1 MSLFKKT
8 GKILGSAAKL
18 TGQLGAQAVKL
29 SGDALHGTTQIVKAH
44 EHEIG
49 AVAKAAVALS
59 GRALQAS
66 GQALAAG
73 AGSVAARAHQAGAQ
87 SGGALGKV
95 AGHVAGYTADAV
107 GVVGRAAG
115 SIGSSAQKA
124 APTVGSA
131 TASAMSG
138 VVGTVSGAV
147 DTVALTE
154 RDFEK
159 LRRRLQHASTEVR
172 ARSQRRLAAIELA
185 QHERRK
191 KDLLDLLVVGG
202 VSLAALVRDP
212 AAVPPEVARAFELA
226 YPGLAA
232 SGETFTDAVQRMSAD
247 EVVGLVHGV
256 KGKLFEMELVSHL
269 NDGNLPDGVQAQ
281 LAGSATQPGHDIEIV
296 DASGQV
302 VELLQAKATESVA
315 YVQEALQRYPDIDVT
330 TTTEVH
336 AQLVA
341 LGAADRVADS
351 GISEAVLQQQ
361 VEAAV
366 NAGHIGHMGQA
377 GQVVG
382 VSALVPS
389 AVGLAVVALS
399 SFMDKSLTMEQRGAE
414 FGGRAAKLGVTGA
427 AAKTVLVATHTW
439 WLGLAVGVGSNWLA
453 TYGGNKRQRYEAL
466 RRVVVELERRVAVRA
481 PIIDR
486 PSALA
491 RN

>member
-1 MSLFKKT
+1 MGIFKKA
-8 GKILGSAAKL
+8 GKILGS
-18 TGQLGAQAVKL
+18 AVKL
-29 SGDALHGTTQIVKAH
+29 SGDALHGTTQLVKAH

-49 AVAKAAVALS
+49 SVAKAAVALS

-232 SGETFTDAVQRMSAD
+232 SGETFTDAVQRLSAD

-256 KGKLFEMELVSHL
+256 KGKLFEMELVTHL

-296 DASGQV
+296 DANGQV

-366 NAGHIGHMGQA
+366 QA
-377 GQVVG
+377 GQVGQV
-382 VSALVPS
+382 VDVTDLVPS

-427 AAKTVLVATHTW
+427 AAKTVLVATNTW

-481 PIIDR
+481 SIIDR

>member
-159 LRRRLQHASTEVR
+159 LRRRLQQASTEVR

-256 KGKLFEMELVSHL
+256 KGKLFEMELVTHL

-296 DASGQV
+296 DANGQV

-366 NAGHIGHMGQA
+366 QA
-377 GQVVG
+377 GQVGQV
-382 VSALVPS
+382 VDVTDLVPS

-427 AAKTVLVATHTW
+427 AAKTVLVATNTW

-466 RRVVVELERRVAVRA
+466 RRVVVELERRVGVRA
-481 PIIDR
+481 SIINR
-486 PSALA
+486 PSALT

>member
-1 MSLFKKT
+1 MSFFKKSR
-8 GKILGSAAKL
+8 KILGSAAKL

-49 AVAKAAVALS
+49 SVAKAAVALS
-59 GRALQAS
+59 GRALQAT

-87 SGGALGKV
+87 SGGTLGKV

-147 DTVALTE
+147 DTVAITE
-154 RDFEK
+154 RDFEQ

-247 EVVGLVHGV
+247 EVIGLVHGV

-296 DASGQV
+296 DANGQV

-361 VEAAV
+361 QVEAAV

-377 GQVVG
+377 GQGLG
-382 VSALVPS
+382 VSDLVPS

-427 AAKTVLVATHTW
+427 AAKTVLVATNTW

-466 RRVVVELERRVAVRA
+466 RRVVVELERRVSRV
-481 PIIDR
+481 DG
-486 PSALA
+486 SVA
-491 RN
+491 RLTQA

>member
-1 MSLFKKT
+1 MSFFKKT

-18 TGQLGAQAVKL
+18 TGQLGVQAVKL

-49 AVAKAAVALS
+49 SVAKAAVALS

-202 VSLAALVRDP
+202 VSLSALVRDP

-256 KGKLFEMELVSHL
+256 KGKLFEMELVTHL

-366 NAGHIGHMGQA
+366 QA
-377 GQVVG
+377 GQVGQV
-382 VSALVPS
+382 VDVTDLVPS

-427 AAKTVLVATHTW
+427 AAKTVLVATNTW

-466 RRVVVELERRVAVRA
+466 RRVVVELERRVGVRA
-481 PIIDR
+481 SIINR
-486 PSALA
+486 PSALT

>member
-159 LRRRLQHASTEVR
+159 LRRRLQQASTEVR

-366 NAGHIGHMGQA
+366 QA
-377 GQVVG
+377 GPVLG
-382 VSALVPS
+382 VSDLVPS

-466 RRVVVELERRVAVRA
+466 RRVVVELERRASRVDVSVARVTQA
-481 PIIDR
+481 
-486 PSALA
+486 
-491 RN
+491 

>member
-1 MSLFKKT
+1 MTVGYFSKT

-29 SGDALHGTTQIVKAH
+29 SGDALHGTTQFVKTH
-44 EHEIG
+44 EHEI
-49 AVAKAAVALS
+49 ASAAKAAVNVS
-59 GRALQAS
+59 GRALQAT
-66 GQALAAG
+66 GQALASG
-73 AGSVAARAHQAGAQ
+73 AGSVAERAHQAGAQ

-232 SGETFTDAVQRMSAD
+232 SGESFTDAVQRLSAD

-256 KGKLFEMELVSHL
+256 KGKLFEMELVTHL

-296 DASGQV
+296 DANGQV

-366 NAGHIGHMGQA
+366 QA
-377 GQVVG
+377 GQVGQV
-382 VSALVPS
+382 VDVTDLVPS

-427 AAKTVLVATHTW
+427 AAKTVLVATNTW

-453 TYGGNKRQRYEAL
+453 THGGNKRQRYEAL
-466 RRVVVELERRVAVRA
+466 RRVVVELERRVSRV
-481 PIIDR
+481 DG
-486 PSALA
+486 SVA
-491 RN
+491 RLTQA

>member
-247 EVVGLVHGV
+247 EVAAEV
-256 KGKLFEMELVSHL
+256 KAIVTELGATGPGDMGKVMGAVK
-269 NDGNLPDGVQAQ
+269 QR
-281 LAGSATQPGHDIEIV
+281 LAGQADMG
-296 DASGQV
+296 V
-302 VELLQAKATESVA
+302 VS
-315 YVQEALQRYPDIDVT
+315 
-330 TTTEVH
+330 
-336 AQLVA
+336 
-341 LGAADRVADS
+341 
-351 GISEAVLQQQ
+351 
-361 VEAAV
+361 AAV
-366 NAGHIGHMGQA
+366 KA
-377 GQVVG
+377 
-382 VSALVPS
+382 
-389 AVGLAVVALS
+389 
-399 SFMDKSLTMEQRGAE
+399 
-414 FGGRAAKLGVTGA
+414 
-427 AAKTVLVATHTW
+427 
-439 WLGLAVGVGSNWLA
+439 
-453 TYGGNKRQRYEAL
+453 
-466 RRVVVELERRVAVRA
+466 
-481 PIIDR
+481 
-486 PSALA
+486 ALA
-491 RN
+491 G

>member
-1 MSLFKKT
+1 MSVFKKT

-49 AVAKAAVALS
+49 SVAKAAVALS
-59 GRALQAS
+59 GRALQAT

-73 AGSVAARAHQAGAQ
+73 AGSVAERAHQAGAQ

-95 AGHVAGYTADAV
+95 AGHVAAYTADAV

-115 SIGSSAQKA
+115 RIGASAQNA

-154 RDFEK
+154 RDFEA
-159 LRRRLQHASTEVR
+159 LRRRLQQASTEVR

-232 SGETFTDAVQRMSAD
+232 SGETFTDAVQRLSPD

-296 DASGQV
+296 DANGQV

-366 NAGHIGHMGQA
+366 NAGQIGQA

-382 VSALVPS
+382 VSDLVPS

-427 AAKTVLVATHTW
+427 AAKAALVATNTW
-439 WLGLAVGVGSNWLA
+439 WLGLAVGMGSNWLA
-453 TYGGNKRQRYEAL
+453 THGGNKRQRYEAL
-466 RRVVVELERRVAVRA
+466 RRVVVALERRGHPSVPTMVAREQ
-481 PIIDR
+481 
-486 PSALA
+486 S
-491 RN
+491 

>member
-1 MSLFKKT
+1 MIKKT

-18 TGQLGAQAVKL
+18 TGQLGVQAVKL
-29 SGDALHGTTQIVKAH
+29 SGDALHGTSQIVKAH

-73 AGSVAARAHQAGAQ
+73 AGSVAERAHQAGAQ

-154 RDFEK
+154 RDFEA
-159 LRRRLQHASTEVR
+159 LRRRLQQASTEVR
-172 ARSQRRLAAIELA
+172 ARAQRRLAAIELA

-202 VSLAALVRDP
+202 VSLSALVRDP

-226 YPGLAA
+226 YPGMAA

-256 KGKLFEMELVSHL
+256 KGKLFEMELVTHL

-366 NAGHIGHMGQA
+366 QA
-377 GQVVG
+377 GQVGQVG
-382 VSALVPS
+382 QGVDVTDLVPS

-427 AAKTVLVATHTW
+427 AAKGVLVATHTW

-466 RRVVVELERRVAVRA
+466 RRVVEALERRVGVRA
-481 PIIDR
+481 SIIDR

>member
-29 SGDALHGTTQIVKAH
+29 SGDALYGTTQIVKAH

-49 AVAKAAVALS
+49 SVAKAAVSLS

-73 AGSVAARAHQAGAQ
+73 AGAVAARAHQAGAQ

-107 GVVGRAAG
+107 SMGGRAVGR
-115 SIGSSAQKA
+115 IGSSAQKA

-154 RDFEK
+154 REFEA
-159 LRRRLQHASTEVR
+159 LRRRLQQASTEVR

-232 SGETFTDAVQRMSAD
+232 SGETFTDAVQRLSAD
-247 EVVGLVHGV
+247 EAVGLVHGV
-256 KGKLFEMELVSHL
+256 KGKLFEMELVTHL
-269 NDGNLPDGVQAQ
+269 NDGNLPDGVHAQ

-296 DASGQV
+296 AANGQV

-341 LGAADRVADS
+341 FGAADRVADS

-366 NAGHIGHMGQA
+366 QA
-377 GQVVG
+377 GQVGQV
-382 VSALVPS
+382 VDVTDLVPS

-427 AAKTVLVATHTW
+427 AAKTVLVATNTW

-466 RRVVVELERRVAVRA
+466 RRVVDALERRVAVRA

>member
-1 MSLFKKT
+1 MGIFKKT
-8 GKILGSAAKL
+8 GKILGGAAKL

-49 AVAKAAVALS
+49 AVTKAAVALS
-59 GRALQAS
+59 GRALQAT
-66 GQALAAG
+66 GQALATG

-138 VVGTVSGAV
+138 VLGTVSGAV
-147 DTVALTE
+147 DTVAITE
-154 RDFEK
+154 RDFEV
-159 LRRRLQHASTEVR
+159 LRQRLQQASTEVR

-212 AAVPPEVARAFELA
+212 AAVPPEVARAFELV

-247 EVVGLVHGV
+247 EVLGLVHGV

-281 LAGSATQPGHDIEIV
+281 LAGLATQPGHDIEIV

-315 YVQEALQRYPDIDVT
+315 YVQEALQRYLDIDVT

-366 NAGHIGHMGQA
+366 QA
-377 GQVVG
+377 GQVGQVVD
-382 VSALVPS
+382 VSDLVPS

-399 SFMDKSLTMEQRGAE
+399 SFMDKSLTMAQRGAE

-427 AAKTVLVATHTW
+427 AAKTVLVATNTW

-466 RRVVVELERRVAVRA
+466 RRVVVELERRVSRV
-481 PIIDR
+481 DG
-486 PSALA
+486 SVA
-491 RN
+491 RLTQA

>member
-1 MSLFKKT
+1 MGLLNKT
-8 GKILGSAAKL
+8 GKFLSSAAKL

-49 AVAKAAVALS
+49 SVAKAAVALS

-107 GVVGRAAG
+107 GMVGRAAG
-115 SIGSSAQKA
+115 SIGSSTQKA
-124 APTVGSA
+124 APAVGSA
-131 TASAMSG
+131 TASAVSG
-138 VVGTVSGAV
+138 VLGTVSGAV
-147 DTVALTE
+147 DTVAITE
-154 RDFEK
+154 RDFEV
-159 LRRRLQHASTEVR
+159 LLQRLQQASTEVR

-256 KGKLFEMELVSHL
+256 KGKLFEMELVTHL

-281 LAGSATQPGHDIEIV
+281 LAGLATQPGHDIEIV

-341 LGAADRVADS
+341 LGTADHVADS

-366 NAGHIGHMGQA
+366 QA
-377 GQVVG
+377 GQVGQV
-382 VSALVPS
+382 VDVTDLMPS
-389 AVGLAVVALS
+389 VVGLAVVALS
-399 SFMDKSLTMEQRGAE
+399 SFMDKSLTMAQRGAE

-427 AAKTVLVATHTW
+427 AAKTVLVATNTW

-466 RRVVVELERRVAVRA
+466 RRVVVELERRVSRV
-481 PIIDR
+481 DV
-486 PSALA
+486 SMVWVTLA
-491 RN
+491 